1 MNERMERMSE
11 NTEHILQQ
19 FKECIPLLEVLTDE
33 NRQAIIMLLAQNK
46 SGLHVNAIASHIDL
60 SRPAVSHHLKVLKQS
75 GFISS
80 EKKGVENYYVLTVRQ
95 PLERLKTLIAAVE
108 AECDG
113 SR

>member
-1 MNERMERMSE
+1 MSRRIE
-11 NTEHILQQ
+11 QVLQQ

-46 SGLHVNAIASHIDL
+46 AGLNVNAIAGQMSL

-75 GFISS
+75 GFIRSQ
-80 EKKGVENYYVLTVRQ
+80 KKGVENYYVLTVRQ
-95 PLERLKTLIAAVE
+95 PLAQLKSLITAVE

-113 SR
+113 AQ